1 MEGIFV
7 PAVLENQADWAMVR
21 RGLLPADQARRVKV
35 AYARIDPDEPGL
47 LLSPG
52 VATALGLEPLGPQLA
67 HTVNVGRVV
76 LLTVQGRDC
85 IMDVGEVAGGEPVVI
100 GRMPLLAMDW
110 VIDKFWQK
118 LVGNPD
124 HGGVQMMDIL

>member
-1 MEGIFV
+1 MLAG
-7 PAVLENQADWAMVR
+7 QVR
-21 RGLLPADQARRVKV
+21 RVDVT
-35 AYARIDPDEPGL
+35 YARIDPDEPGL

-52 VATALGLEPLGPQLA
+52 VATALGLEPLGPQPA

-85 IMDVGEVAGGEPVVI
+85 IMDVSGVADGSPVVI

-110 VIDKFWQK
+110 VIDNFGQK

-124 HGGVQMMDIL
+124 HGGEWMMEVPHAEELK